1 LLPELET
8 GSFKVLCKN
17 KKSWIAL
24 GKEIMNLRLHHCS
37 EKGMSQCCTEEKHD
51 IKEKPKIKIPPKTP
65 WYHPF
70 PCKTTK
76 ERIVITDNKIEIK
89 NDKIERAEEKE
100 HHAQ

>member
-1 LLPELET
+1 MKTRFCCL
-8 GSFKVLCKN
+8 
-17 KKSWIAL
+17 SWRLAPLKYSVKEEKQENNESQIASL
-24 GKEIMNLRLHHCS
+24 FRKRL
-37 EKGMSQCCTEEKHD
+37 SQCRAEEKHD

-76 ERIVITDNKIEIK
+76 ERIVVVTDNKIEIK
-89 NDKIERAEEKE
+89 NDKIGRAKEKE